1 MGRRLG
7 GMKPP
12 PFDYHDP
19 RTVAETV
26 ALLSELDNAKVLAGG
41 QSLMP
46 MLNLRLAYP
55 DHLVDIN
62 RVAELEHIDWNGA
75 RDGERDD
82 TLRIGATVRQRAAE
96 LDPRIAARLPLLTEA
111 LGHVG
116 HFQTRNRGTVCGSIA
131 HLDPASELAAVASA
145 TDATVLLRSARGTRT
160 VAFADYPL
168 GILTPDIEPDELLV
182 AVDFPVWPAGH
193 GYAFEE
199 FARRHGDFAIV
210 AVAALLELG
219 PDQQVRRCAL
229 CLLGLG
235 PVPVRATEAERQLA
249 GQRPTPASVDLAVE
263 ALAALPVSGDQHT
276 PAGYRR
282 DLARTL
288 SRRALRTAARRAGWT
303 DEEEAG

>member
-1 MGRRLG
+1 
-7 GMKPP
+7 MKPP

-19 RTVAETV
+19 RSVGETV
-26 ALLSELDNAKVLAGG
+26 ALLAELDNAKVLAGG

-62 RVAELEHIDWNGA
+62 RVTELDRIDWDSDQHGKHNSD
-75 RDGERDD
+75 RDA
-82 TLRIGATVRQRAAE
+82 TLRIGATVRQRTAE

-131 HLDPASELAAVASA
+131 HLDPASEMAAVASA

-160 VAFADYPL
+160 VAFAEYPL

-182 AVDFPVWPAGH
+182 AVDFPVWPPGH

-210 AVAALLELG
+210 AVAALLELD
-219 PDQQVRRCAL
+219 PDRQVRRCAL

-235 PVPVRATEAERQLA
+235 PVPVRATEAELQLA
-249 GQRPTPASVDLAVE
+249 GQRPTMATVDLAVE
-263 ALAALPVSGDQHT
+263 ALAALPVSGDQHA
-276 PAGYRR
+276 PAEYRR
-282 DLARTL
+282 HLARTL
-288 SRRALRTAARRAGWT
+288 TRRALCTAARRAGWT
-303 DEEEAG
+303 DEEAR